1 MDPWTLLV
9 WRGVFG
15 GLFIAACVAW
25 RHGRASL
32 ALLRAAGLPGLAAA
46 ACSTLGTICFLH
58 ALRLT
63 SVADVTIIYATAP
76 FVATGIAWLRLRERP
91 GRATLCAAG
100 LALGGLLV
108 MTGGT
113 AGSGRLAGN
122 ALALGMTVLI
132 AAMVVIIR
140 HHRALPMLPAASLS
154 AFACV
159 ALAPPFADRF
169 RVTLPEFLGLAA
181 FGAVQFGLG
190 LLLLTL
196 GSRLLP
202 GPRAA
207 LLGNVEL
214 PLAPLWVWLAF
225 GSVPPEGIWIGGA
238 IVALALALD
247 LVAGQRARRRDAAM
261 APPHPPASAPGVT
274 PSAARKAAPK
284 AGALA

>member
-1 MDPWTLLV
+1 M
-9 WRGVFG
+9 FG

-46 ACSTLGTICFLH
+46 ACSTLGTICLLH
-58 ALRLT
+58 ALHLT
-63 SVADVTIIYATAP
+63 TVADVTIICATAP
-76 FVATGIAWLRLRERP
+76 FVAAGIAWLWLRERP

-100 LALGGLLV
+100 LALGGVLV
-108 MTGGT
+108 MTGGA
-113 AGSGRLAGN
+113 AGSGRVAGN

-132 AAMVVIIR
+132 AAMMVIIR

-154 AFACV
+154 AFACA
-159 ALAPPFADRF
+159 ALALPFADPF

-238 IVALALALD
+238 IVALD
-247 LVAGQRARRRDAAM
+247 LEAGERARRRDAAM

-284 AGALA
+284 ACALA